1 MTHLQQV
8 SIVKAF
14 DVPELAASLA
24 YHDIPGSGAPIIF
37 IHGLGCAGSCDYPAV
52 ASQPSLAGRRMILV
66 DLLGS
71 GFSDRPENFDYTI
84 ESHAGIVAKLIS
96 EICPEPIDLFGHS
109 MGGAIAIATAARLG
123 SRVRRIA
130 LGEPN
135 LDPGGGTFSS
145 QIASMSEGVYVLS
158 GHDETANIA
167 RADGYQIWA
176 NSLARSAAFA
186 VHREATSLVAGC
198 EPSWREMLYRMAMR
212 KTVIFGARSLP
223 SADIDRLSCHGCAVE
238 IVADAGHSMA
248 LENPAGLAAALHNA
262 FR

>member
-1 MTHLQQV
+1 M
-8 SIVKAF
+8 KAF
-14 DVPELAASLA
+14 DVPELAARLM
-24 YHDIPGSGAPIIF
+24 YHELPGSGTPIIF
-37 IHGLGCAGSCDYPAV
+37 IHGLGCAGSCDYPGV

-71 GFSDRPENFDYTI
+71 GFSDRPENFDYSI
-84 ESHAGIVAKLIS
+84 ESHAGIVASLIS
-96 EICPEPIDLFGHS
+96 EICPDSVDLFGHS

-130 LGEPN
+130 LSEPN

-145 QIASMSEGVYVLS
+145 QIASMSENDYVQH
-158 GHDETANIA
+158 GHAETVRIA
-167 RADGYQIWA
+167 RAEGYPVWA

-186 VHREATSLVAGC
+186 VHRGAASLVAGC
-198 EPSWREMLYRMAMR
+198 EPSWREMLYDMTTA

-223 SADIDRLSCHGCAVE
+223 SADVDCLPRHGCAIE

-248 LENPAGLAAALHNA
+248 LENPPGLATALHRA